1 MQGPAW
7 PRLWSAAAAS
17 WSLVSRRRCRAG
29 AGGRRALLIAGRQRL
44 LRRLLGGFGELH
56 GPGALLAGI
65 DPEEA
70 GAVIAVGQAIADA
83 ADGELPVAR
92 AHVGPSRP
100 FAAAIVVD
108 GIDIIKTCDE
118 IALEHGFSGS

>member
-29 AGGRRALLIAGRQRL
+29 AGRRRVLLIAGRQRL
-44 LRRLLGGFGELH
+44 LRGLLGGFGELH

-65 DPEEA
+65 DLEEA
-70 GAVIAVGQAIADA
+70 GAVIAVGQTVADA
-83 ADGELPVAR
+83 ADGEFPVAG
-92 AHVGPSRP
+92 AHIGPSRP
-100 FAAAIVVD
+100 FAAAIVVA
-108 GIDIIKTCDE
+108 GVNIIKM
-118 IALEHGFSGS
+118 

>member
-1 MQGPAW
+1 MW

-29 AGGRRALLIAGRQRL
+29 AGRRRVLLIARRQRL
-44 LRRLLGGFGELH
+44 LRRLLGGLGELH
-56 GPGALLAGI
+56 GPSALLAGI
-65 DPEEA
+65 DLEEA
-70 GAVIAVGQAIADA
+70 SAVIAVGQAIADTP
-83 ADGELPVAR
+83 DGEFPVAG
-92 AHVGPSRP
+92 AHIGPSRP

-118 IALEHGFSGS
+118 